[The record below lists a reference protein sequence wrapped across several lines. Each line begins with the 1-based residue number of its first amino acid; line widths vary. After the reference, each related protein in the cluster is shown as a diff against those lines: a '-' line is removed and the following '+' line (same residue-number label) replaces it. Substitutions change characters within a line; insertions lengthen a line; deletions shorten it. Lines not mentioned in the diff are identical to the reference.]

1 MLTQLDLEEWD
12 ANPEDFHHEQEQAQW
27 QDKLRPCAEAFF
39 MLLFEHCKEVP
50 PSTLQM
56 GATIRSPQQ
65 NSRTGRGGRTG
76 SAMFSVPTRNRHPH
90 RVYGLFP
97 ITMW

>member
-12 ANPEDFHHEQEQAQW
+12 ASPEEFHHEQEQAQW

-50 PSTLQM
+50 PSTLHPLDVCNHSLS
-56 GATIRSPQQ
+56 T
-65 NSRTGRGGRTG
+65 
-76 SAMFSVPTRNRHPH
+76 TR
-90 RVYGLFP
+90 
-97 ITMW
+97 